1 MDYAQFVKD
10 KWNEYRKGEKY
21 ANVLL
26 LGKTGVG
33 KSSLINTIFGDNIA
47 EVSNTH
53 RGTEDFKLYEGKK
66 FGLTV
71 NLIDSKGYEL
81 SETYNSYKE
90 LIEERIN
97 NRKTE
102 KETIHV
108 VWFCISIA
116 GHRIEDID
124 ILMLKDIYSIDKI
137 KKRLCVILTKCDEDN
152 EEGSC
157 EKEFKKIIREKV
169 SDNIGIFEVSNDNE
183 LNKSLELDK
192 LIDES
197 ANMIDDED
205 IRENFIKSQMVNI
218 KAKKELANKVILGYS
233 TGAAAIGAS
242 PIPFSDSALLV
253 PTQLAMITHVTN
265 IYNMQNLKS
274 MSKSFVSDVIIT
286 QIGKTLAASLL
297 KFIPVIGSWVGGA
310 INAGVASTITFALG
324 QAISEICYSTSQRI
338 LNGEDVNVKE
348 IFDMDEVQELFKKFF
363 YERKNE

>member
-33 KSSLINTIFGDNIA
+33 KSSLINTVFGDNIA
-47 EVSNTH
+47 EVSDTK
-53 RGTEDFKLYEGKK
+53 RGTNDFKLYEGKR

-71 NLIDSKGYEL
+71 NLIDSKGYEI
-81 SETYNSYKE
+81 SDTYDGYKE
-90 LIEERIN
+90 LIEERII
-97 NRKTE
+97 NRKAE
-102 KETIHV
+102 KDTIHV

-116 GHRIEDID
+116 GQRIEDID
-124 ILMLKDIYSIDKI
+124 IMMLNCIYSIEKI
-137 KKRLCVILTKCDEDN
+137 KKRLCVVLTKCDEDD
-152 EEGSC
+152 EDGSC
-157 EKEFKKIIREKV
+157 AKEFKKIIREKV
-169 SDNIGIFEVSNDNE
+169 SDNIGIFEVSNDDE

-218 KAKKELANKVILGYS
+218 EAKREYANKVILGYS

-265 IYNMQNLKS
+265 IYSMQNLKS
-274 MSKSFVSDVIIT
+274 ISKSFVSDIILT

-297 KFIPVIGSWVGGA
+297 KFIPAIGSWVGGA

-324 QAISEICYSTSQRI
+324 QAISEICYSTSKRI
-338 LNGEDVNVKE
+338 LNGEDVDINQM
-348 IFDMDEVQELFKKFF
+348 FDMDEVKELFKKFF
-363 YERKNE
+363 YERNN